1 VVKPAARRE
10 IVGYL
15 QQVYAMSQRQA
26 CRLAS
31 LSRKAASYVPLQRP
45 DEPLRQRLKELG
57 EQYPRYGY
65 LLLHGM
71 LFAEKLV
78 VNRKRTYRIYTDLGM
93 QVRTRKR
100 KKLVRPRVRSDNQ
113 PETPATIK
121 MRQTCRR
128 CRHDGRA

>member
-1 VVKPAARRE
+1 
-10 IVGYL
+10 
-15 QQVYAMSQRQA
+15 MSQRQA
-26 CRLAS
+26 CRLVR
-31 LSRKAASYVPLQRP
+31 LSRKAASYMPLQRP

-71 LFAEKLV
+71 LCAEKLV

-100 KKLVRPRVRSDNQ
+100 KKLVRPRVPMAVPSRPNERWSLDFVHDQ
-113 PETPATIK
+113 LS
-121 MRQTCRR
+121 
-128 CRHDGRA
+128 DGRRLKIRNRPVNPSCL